1 MPDIDRL
8 LAALEQLDGAAEAAV
23 VRSAL
28 AAGVPEVVA
37 TEELEREIERR
48 RARVRDFY
56 DAREW

>member
-56 DAREW
+56 DEREW